1 MTKQMVY
8 RLMIYLSGLLILAL
22 GLTLNT
28 KAGLG
33 VSAIISVSYC
43 ISLVL
48 QLNFGD
54 VTLGLYV
61 VFVII
66 EMILHGIALKKQ
78 KSLKKTLVMD
88 VLQIPLCIVFTRLL
102 NLYGVFLPDQAM
114 WLRLGVLLIAILL
127 TGIGAAMSLNMR
139 LIPNPGD
146 GIVQAIADTFH
157 KSVGFSKNMFDLV
170 NITIAIVI
178 GLSVVGE
185 LSGVGIGTVLAVIGV
200 GRSIALFNHLTLHRL
215 NELDGLNA
223 AS

>member
-66 EMILHGIALKKQ
+66 EMILHGIALK
-78 KSLKKTLVMD
+78 
-88 VLQIPLCIVFTRLL
+88 
-102 NLYGVFLPDQAM
+102 N
-114 WLRLGVLLIAILL
+114 
-127 TGIGAAMSLNMR
+127 
-139 LIPNPGD
+139 
-146 GIVQAIADTFH
+146 
-157 KSVGFSKNMFDLV
+157 KN
-170 NITIAIVI
+170 
-178 GLSVVGE
+178 
-185 LSGVGIGTVLAVIGV
+185 
-200 GRSIALFNHLTLHRL
+200 H
-215 NELDGLNA
+215 
-223 AS
+223 

>member
-8 RLMIYLSGLLILAL
+8 RLMIYLAGLLILAL

-66 EMILHGIALKKQ
+66 EMILHGIALKKT
-78 KSLKKTLVMD
+78 KIIEEDT
-88 VLQIPLCIVFTRLL
+88 
-102 NLYGVFLPDQAM
+102 
-114 WLRLGVLLIAILL
+114 
-127 TGIGAAMSLNMR
+127 
-139 LIPNPGD
+139 GD
-146 GIVQAIADTFH
+146 GCPADSTQYCFY
-157 KSVGFSKNMFDLV
+157 
-170 NITIAIVI
+170 T
-178 GLSVVGE
+178 
-185 LSGVGIGTVLAVIGV
+185 LAEFIW
-200 GRSIALFNHLTLHRL
+200 SLPA
-215 NELDGLNA
+215 
-223 AS
+223 